1 MFKAERIYPQYVE
14 SSTIEMQGNRQSID
28 RYLNQGYQIKESRNG
43 YWVLTKPAKVIVTIN
58 CGKNGIF
65 THDMKNDIVENYK
78 RSRISK
84 NLVDTF
90 KKDFKKGV
98 FSLIAD
104 ETGFLLTK
112 IK

>member
-1 MFKAERIYPQYVE
+1 MFKAERIETQYVE
-14 SSTIEMQGNRQSID
+14 SSTIEMQGNRRSID
-28 RYLNQGYQIKESRNG
+28 RYLKQGYQKKESRNG

-65 THDMKNDIVENYK
+65 THNMKNDIVSIYG
-78 RSRISK
+78 RSKISE